1 MQNGNLAFQLPIHP
15 IQMDY
20 KDLFF
25 DLDHTLWDFET
36 NSKETI
42 QELYITHR
50 LADLGIVDFD
60 GFYSTYSAHN
70 HRLWDRYTKG
80 FIKQEELRWK
90 RVYLSLLDFKVAN
103 EPLAKAMSQAYLEI
117 LPNKTHLFP
126 YTIEILEYLKQKEY
140 KMHLITNGF
149 ESVQFK
155 KIKNSGLADYFIEVI
170 TSEAS
175 NSLKPQKEIFEYAL
189 KNAKAS
195 VEKSIMIGDNESA
208 DIQGG
213 INIGMDTIFVNHI
226 QVVPT
231 VPATYTITHL
241 KELENIL

>member
-1 MQNGNLAFQLPIHP
+1 MA
-15 IQMDY
+15 Y

-42 QELYITHR
+42 QELYATHH
-50 LADLGIVDFD
+50 LAKLGIVDFD

-103 EPLAKAMSQAYLEI
+103 EPLAKEMSQAYLDI
-117 LPNKTHLFP
+117 LPNKKHLFP
-126 YTIEILEYLKQKEY
+126 YTIEILEYLKQKDY

-155 KIKNSGLADYFIEVI
+155 KIKNSGLQDYFIEVI

-189 KNAKAS
+189 KNANAT
-195 VEKSIMIGDNESA
+195 VAESIMIGDNESA

-213 INIGMDTIFVNHI
+213 INMGMDTIFVNHI

-231 VPATYTITHL
+231 IPATYTITHL
-241 KELENIL
+241 KELETIL

>member
-1 MQNGNLAFQLPIHP
+1 MA
-15 IQMDY
+15 Y

-42 QELYITHR
+42 QELYTTHR
-50 LADLGIVDFD
+50 LAELGIVDFD

-103 EPLAKAMSQAYLEI
+103 EPLAKEMSQAYLEI
-117 LPNKTHLFP
+117 LPNKKHLFP
-126 YTIEILEYLKQKEY
+126 YTIEILDYLKEKDY

-155 KIKNSGLADYFIEVI
+155 KIKNSGLQDYFIEVI

-189 KNAKAS
+189 KNANAS
-195 VEKSIMIGDNESA
+195 VEKSIMIGDNEFA

-213 INIGMDTIFVNHI
+213 INMGMDTVFVNHI
-226 QVVPT
+226 QAIPT
-231 VPATYTITHL
+231 IPATYTITHL
-241 KELENIL
+241 KELETIL

>member
-15 IQMDY
+15 IHMAY

-42 QELYITHR
+42 QELYTTHR
-50 LADLGIVDFD
+50 LAELGIVDFD

-103 EPLAKAMSQAYLEI
+103 EPLAKQMSQAYLEI
-117 LPNKTHLFP
+117 LPNKKHLFP

-155 KIKNSGLADYFIEVI
+155 KIRNSGLQNYFIEVI

-189 KNAKAS
+189 KNANAI

>member
-1 MQNGNLAFQLPIHP
+1 MQIGNLAFQLPIHP
-15 IQMDY
+15 IQMAY

-42 QELYITHR
+42 QELYTTHR

-103 EPLAKAMSQAYLEI
+103 EPLAKEMSQAYLEI
-117 LPNKTHLFP
+117 LPNKKHLFP
-126 YTIEILEYLKQKEY
+126 YTIEILEYLKQKDY

-155 KIKNSGLADYFIEVI
+155 KIKNSGLQDYFIEVI

-189 KNAKAS
+189 KNANAS
-195 VEKSIMIGDNESA
+195 VEESIMIGDNESA

-213 INIGMDTIFVNHI
+213 INMGMDTIFVNHI

>member
-1 MQNGNLAFQLPIHP
+1 MA
-15 IQMDY
+15 Y

-42 QELYITHR
+42 QELYHTYD
-50 LADLGIVDFD
+50 LAALGIVDFD
-60 GFYSTYSAHN
+60 GFYKTYSEHN
-70 HRLWDRYTKG
+70 HRLWDRYSKG

-103 EPLAKAMSQAYLEI
+103 EKLAKEISVAYLDI

-126 YTIEILEYLKQKEY
+126 YTFEILDYLKHKDY

-155 KIKNSGLADYFIEVI
+155 KISNSGLADYFIEVI

-175 NSLKPQKEIFEYAL
+175 NSLKPHKDIFEYAL
-189 KNAKAS
+189 KNANATVS
-195 VEKSIMIGDNESA
+195 ESIMIGDNESA

-226 QVVPT
+226 QAIPT

-241 KELENIL
+241 KELETIL

>member
-1 MQNGNLAFQLPIHP
+1 MA
-15 IQMDY
+15 Y

-25 DLDHTLWDFET
+25 FLDHTLWDFET

-42 QELYITHR
+42 QELYNTHR

-103 EPLAKAMSQAYLEI
+103 EPLAKQMSQAYLEI
-117 LPNKTHLFP
+117 LPNKKHLFP
-126 YTIEILEYLKQKEY
+126 YTIEILEYLKQRDY

-149 ESVQFK
+149 ESVQYK
-155 KIKNSGLADYFIEVI
+155 KIKNSGLQDYFIEVI

-189 KNAKAS
+189 KNANAS

-231 VPATYTITHL
+231 IPATYTITHL